1 MLFAITILIY
11 LPDAFCVVYGIRECL
26 FVVRNISFTIYN
38 KSASENLRSVQF
50 VFLSRQKGQCVVS
63 SLTVINVDVRVV
75 PIKKSV

>member
-1 MLFAITILIY
+1 MLIAIIILIY
-11 LPDAFCVVYGIRECL
+11 LPDAVCVVYGMRECS

-63 SLTVINVDVRVV
+63 TLTVIIVHLR
-75 PIKKSV
+75 